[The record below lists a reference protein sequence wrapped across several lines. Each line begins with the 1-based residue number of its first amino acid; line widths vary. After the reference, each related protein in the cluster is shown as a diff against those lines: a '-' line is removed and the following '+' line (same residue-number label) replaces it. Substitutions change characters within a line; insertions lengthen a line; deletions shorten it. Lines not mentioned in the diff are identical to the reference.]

1 MEWPKAVFWN
11 RCSFVIYM
19 DKLNSIAKK
28 NSSNTNLFLD
38 QKEIRLIRYGRHIF
52 IRGVKK
58 IGVE

>member
-28 NSSNTNLFLD
+28 NSSNKFTSRSERNQVNSVWKTYF
-38 QKEIRLIRYGRHIF
+38 Y
-52 IRGVKK
+52 
-58 IGVE
+58 